1 MMTQTVRVMMPG
13 LRMLVLTAALA
24 LTATACD
31 ERLSD
36 IAGPSPN
43 LTPTLSSIQRD
54 IFNASD
60 SSSRLACTP
69 CHTNVG
75 RTPSAGLNLAEGQS
89 YQALVGVPSRNKPG
103 ATLVMAGNPDGS
115 YLLHKLIGQADI
127 AGVRMPRSNGPY
139 LTAGQISIIRR
150 WIELGAK
157 NN

>member
-1 MMTQTVRVMMPG
+1 MPG
-13 LRMLVLTAALA
+13 LRILA
-24 LTATACD
+24 LTATLALSAAACD

-54 IFNASD
+54 IFSASD

-89 YQALVGVPSRNKPG
+89 FQALVGVASRNKPG
-103 ATLVMAGNPDGS
+103 ATFVIPGNPDGS

-127 AGVRMPRSNGPY
+127 VGARMPRSNGPY

-157 NN
+157 ND